1 MSLVVHSANCLSHQ
15 ISGTLSLFCEGDPFP
30 RKGDGMGKFR
40 DELLLWG
47 VLESLGIYKKTDD
60 GNNRSEG
67 KGMRNFQLEREL
79 QVVTKYTYPEL
90 VHD

>member
-1 MSLVVHSANCLSHQ
+1 
-15 ISGTLSLFCEGDPFP
+15 
-30 RKGDGMGKFR
+30 MGEFR

-60 GNNRSEG
+60 GDDHSEG
-67 KGMRNFQLEREL
+67 KGRNFQSEHEL
-79 QVVTKYTYPEL
+79 QAVTKYTYPEL